1 MSQNWKQMMQQTI
14 NITSCTVRLL
24 AAYKSWVHIPTL
36 PLLSGKCSS
45 EAELDH
51 YYWWHH
57 AAVADWT
64 VSPGSNIMF
73 KYLWMSALMHLV
85 CMINYALL
93 SVCVRVCAHGVMV
106 YTGSQI
112 LFWLLSLWISSIL
125 NCKNLYFYWSMFY
138 KKILFQFFYSK
149 FHFKR
154 NCSSKKEHLWRCTHP
169 QAIQDR
175 DEFAS

>member
-1 MSQNWKQMMQQTI
+1 MIFCHFDDQVTVSWFKSVLVFVLENKTKILYFFCSVSTLLCTGLTKENTQSLVTSMSQNWKQMMQQTI

-73 KYLWMSALMHLV
+73 KYLWMSALMLSDFV
-85 CMINYALL
+85 FLCLCLL
-93 SVCVRVCAHGVMV
+93 THIWSV
-106 YTGSQI
+106 
-112 LFWLLSLWISSIL
+112 LFPIIS
-125 NCKNLYFYWSMFY
+125 
-138 KKILFQFFYSK
+138 
-149 FHFKR
+149 
-154 NCSSKKEHLWRCTHP
+154 
-169 QAIQDR
+169 
-175 DEFAS
+175 